1 MRILFI
7 SPRYSGGIGGHAAR
21 LAEKL
26 NEFGFEV
33 KLMHTP
39 HIPIK
44 KLKNPSF
51 TILSSLKTLFG
62 KDAYDVVHAFN
73 VPSAFAMRYAKAK
86 KKVLSVHGMFSD
98 QVKELHSTT
107 TSAMADFTESRVL
120 KWADKLTTDSK
131 MIQKTYKEK
140 LGADFEVLYGALD
153 ISRFEKIP
161 NVSKIDNQV
170 VYIGRD
176 SYEKGIDTLRK
187 IESEIKGKIVFCTNV
202 EWEEAM
208 VALKSSSILVV
219 PSRMESI
226 PQVIKEAF
234 YLRVPVV
241 ATNVGGIPELITND
255 VNGILIPPDDPKV
268 LVRTINELLNDE
280 EKAKRISDAGFDL
293 VVKNFT
299 WDVLLPK
306 YVKFYEDLLNS

>member
-1 MRILFI
+1 MKILFI

-39 HIPIK
+39 HVPLK

-98 QVKELHSTT
+98 QVKGLHSTT
-107 TSAMADFTESRVL
+107 TSAIADFTESRVL

-131 MIQKTYKEK
+131 MIQKAISLSKRNPK
-140 LGADFEVLYGALD
+140 KFEFQML
-153 ISRFEKIP
+153 
-161 NVSKIDNQV
+161 
-170 VYIGRD
+170 
-176 SYEKGIDTLRK
+176 KGIRD
-187 IESEIKGKIVFCTNV
+187 EIKDDLTKKKFVISDYIPYGTN
-202 EWEEAM
+202 WLAY
-208 VALKSSSILVV
+208 SF
-219 PSRMESI
+219 RR
-226 PQVIKEAF
+226 IKERKRNILLLGSSF
-234 YLRVPVV
+234 FQSHRV
-241 ATNVGGIPELITND
+241 
-255 VNGILIPPDDPKV
+255 
-268 LVRTINELLNDE
+268 
-280 EKAKRISDAGFDL
+280 
-293 VVKNFT
+293 
-299 WDVLLPK
+299 
-306 YVKFYEDLLNS
+306 